1 MKLLVSGGAGF
12 IGSAFV
18 RKIFS
23 NDAISDQIEKVTVID
38 SLTYAGSIQ
47 NLSEIQ
53 NEFGFEFVHGDIRD
67 EVLIDRLCKTHTH
80 VVNFA
85 AESHVDR
92 SIRSASEFVSTN
104 VEGLRN
110 ILDSIKNRVDHIKF
124 LQVSTDEVYGS
135 ISSGNWDEGEPLLPN
150 SPYAATKAAGDLL
163 VRSYFKTYGLN
174 AVVTRSSNNFGPFQN
189 REKLIPTLITNLIN
203 GKPLPIYGD
212 GSNVRDWIHV
222 EDNVQGIWLALTK
235 ENNSGEIYNLGGGNE
250 ISNIDL
256 ARKICEFM
264 NISKNVIEY
273 VDDRMGHDFRYSVN
287 CMKAEKDL
295 SFAPGRN
302 FNDSL
307 KSTIAW
313 YQNNQRWWENSYTND

>member
-1 MKLLVSGGAGF
+1 MKLLVTGGAGF

-18 RKIFS
+18 RKLFRDS
-23 NDAISDQIEKVTVID
+23 AISDQIEKVTVID

-53 NEFGFEFVHGDIRD
+53 NEIGFEFVRGDIRD
-67 EVLIDRLCKTHTH
+67 QNLVERLCKNHSH

-92 SIRSASEFVSTN
+92 SIQSASEFVSTN

-110 ILDSIKNRVDHIKF
+110 ILDCVKNRLDYVKF
-124 LQVSTDEVYGS
+124 LQISTDEVYGS
-135 ISSGNWDEGEPLLPN
+135 IPSGNWDEDEPLLPN

-222 EDNVQGIWLALTK
+222 DDNVNGIWLALT
-235 ENNSGEIYNLGGGNE
+235 EERNSGEIYNLGGGNE
-250 ISNIDL
+250 MSNIDI

-264 NISKNVIEY
+264 DISKNVIEF
-273 VDDRMGHDFRYSVN
+273 VDDRLGHDFRYSVN
-287 CMKAEKDL
+287 CNKAEESL
-295 SFAPGRN
+295 GFIPERN
-302 FNDSL
+302 FDDSL

-313 YQNNQRWWENSYTND
+313 YQNNQHWWGNG